1 MAVVLISIA
10 VYGSIETY
18 IESEKREEMRE
29 KMLIDSIKNHLDSIQ
44 YYKVNGR
51 SAGKNT

>member
-1 MAVVLISIA
+1 MAAVLIGIA

-29 KMLIDSIKNHLDSIQ
+29 KMLIDSIRNHLDSIQ
-44 YYKVNGR
+44 YYKVNVR
-51 SAGKNT
+51 TAGKNT